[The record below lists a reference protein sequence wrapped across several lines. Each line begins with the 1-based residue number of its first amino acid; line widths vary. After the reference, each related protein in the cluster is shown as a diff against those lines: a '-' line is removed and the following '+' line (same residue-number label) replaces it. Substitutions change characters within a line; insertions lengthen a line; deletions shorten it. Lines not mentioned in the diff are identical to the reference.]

1 MINRPCAPHGSRP
14 CPPPGLGF
22 PGNRRDG
29 ARQLSIVTLIGGA
42 ALTRIDHPL
51 GQVVLLITVPLGL
64 YWWTLYRQLSE

>member
-1 MINRPCAPHGSRP
+1 MPS
-14 CPPPGLGF
+14 PGLGF

-51 GQVVLLITVPLGL
+51 GQVVLLITIPLGL
-64 YWWTLYRQLSE
+64 YWWKLYRQLRE